1 LKKTLVPIA
10 VLALS
15 VLTAPVA
22 FAQEPSDC
30 AAATI
35 ALQTAKTDHDKA
47 VAADKRLADA
57 VADDQAVERAEREVR
72 QAFRRVD
79 GFVIGVHDVPS
90 GRAIMNEIEDLL
102 KRPEANPGGQDRRT
116 LERKREVLRDYLRA
130 NDRLEDARR
139 KADRTDVR
147 ALRRIADRTDA
158 DALKKVLDA
167 AQDDVNRL
175 CGGATTTP
183 SPTPEPEDDID
194 CDEVSG
200 PEAQRILDADRSDPN
215 NLDNDHDG
223 IACDVDEVPVPGDPA
238 PADPG
243 VVVNNNV
250 AVPSGGVATGGGPA
264 WAFK

>member
-1 LKKTLVPIA
+1 MKKTLVPIA

-22 FAQEPSDC
+22 FAQEPADC
-30 AAATI
+30 AAATV

-47 VAADKRLADA
+47 VADDKKAEEARDADRAFERADRDFERAKKRLDNARAAVVPDEKDDPAEEIAELRSAEKNFDQASKERDRARTKADKTNAD
-57 VADDQAVERAEREVR
+57 QL
-72 QAFRRVD
+72 QRV
-79 GFVIGVHDVPS
+79 
-90 GRAIMNEIEDLL
+90 
-102 KRPEANPGGQDRRT
+102 
-116 LERKREVLRDYLRA
+116 
-130 NDRLEDARR
+130 
-139 KADRTDVR
+139 
-147 ALRRIADRTDA
+147 ADRTDA
-158 DALKKVLDA
+158 AALKKVLDE